1 MVRSPALKQLQNE
14 LRGRGLPTSGIK
26 GVLQERLAA
35 ADNRQQQQEG
45 AALPP
50 NAAQVATEAP
60 ASLRKP

>member
-1 MVRSPALKQLQNE
+1 MVRSPTLKQLQTE
-14 LRGRGLPTSGIK
+14 LRGRGLPTSGSK
-26 GVLQERLAA
+26 GVLQERLA